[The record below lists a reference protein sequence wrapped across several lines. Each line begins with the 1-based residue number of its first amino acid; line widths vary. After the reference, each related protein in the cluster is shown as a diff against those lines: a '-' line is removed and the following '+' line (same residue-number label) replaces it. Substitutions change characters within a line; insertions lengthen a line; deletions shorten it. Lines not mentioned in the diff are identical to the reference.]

1 MTQGKEASVSYC
13 WKEIGV
19 FGDFSCPRL
28 SDLVHCRNCFE
39 YNTAGRSLLDREVPP
54 EFLEESTKSL
64 AGAKETEVPDAVSL
78 IVFRTNNEWLALK
91 TICMQET
98 TNARPVHQVP
108 FRTNNI
114 FRGIVNIN
122 GELLLCVSLS
132 DLIETDEVK
141 GEDGEQDGHTV
152 YSRML
157 VISQDGERYV
167 FPVDE
172 VLGVR
177 RISLSDL
184 QDPAIT
190 MAKSPSNVVAGIFNL
205 EERKIGLLD
214 EDKLIRALKRSLG
227 N

>member
-1 MTQGKEASVSYC
+1 MTDEKQSSFYC
-13 WKEIGV
+13 WKQTGV
-19 FGDFSCPRL
+19 FGDFSCPKL

-39 YNTAGRSLLDREVPP
+39 YNRAGRSLLDREVPP
-54 EFLEESTKSL
+54 EFLDESTKSL
-64 AGAKETEVPDAVSL
+64 AEAKETEVPDAVSL
-78 IVFRTNNEWLALK
+78 IVFRTKNEWLALK
-91 TICMQET
+91 TIIMQET
-98 TNARPVHQVP
+98 TNARPVHVVP

-122 GELLLCVSLS
+122 GELLLCVSLA
-132 DLIETDEVK
+132 DLIETESGDE
-141 GEDGEQDGHTV
+141 EDTESDTGAA

-157 VISQDGERYV
+157 VISKDAERYV

-184 QDPAIT
+184 QGPATT
-190 MAKSPSNVVAGIFNL
+190 MTKSPSNVVAGIFTLN
-205 EERKIGLLD
+205 ERKIGLLD
-214 EDKLIRALKRSLG
+214 EDKLIGALKRSLG